1 MLNVEE
7 AVEIPSET
15 SYTFSQMVGR
25 HEALMLAAD
34 LLTKHPSRLLQA
46 PAIAEELRAEA
57 QTWLDRAQPYEDAL
71 SPGQRKVYD
80 NIKAYT
86 ETHGRSPSMHQLVK
100 LEIGNPAAVRLHV
113 FSMASRGIVYY
124 APREGITV
132 IKEV

>member
-1 MLNVEE
+1 MFNAEK
-7 AVEIPSET
+7 AVESPSET

-34 LLTKHPSRLLQA
+34 LLTKHPSRLIQA

-57 QTWLDRAQPYEDAL
+57 RVWLDRAQPYEDAL
-71 SPGQRKVYD
+71 SPGQRNVYD

-86 ETHGRSPSMHQLVK
+86 ETHGKSPSMHQLLK
-100 LEIGNPAAVRLHV
+100 LDVGNPAAVRLHV

-124 APREGITV
+124 APREGIK
-132 IKEV
+132 ILKEV